1 MSTRAQILA
10 EIAAQFPDNT
20 SGAITPAK
28 LRQVVGDIANSYNNS
43 TDEGTPA
50 ASTTAHNA
58 DPAAHTNLARR
69 ARPLVKADG
78 FSPLFAATGSAITLA
93 QDCLVVLNGKTFD
106 LTAGTAAQNDQVL
119 AAGQDRAVYW
129 TPDNTLVSSTNF
141 SAPTGYTAP
150 QVTKLGGAH
159 YAPGGNAPAQAGG
172 NTTPQFNPCSAWD
185 LNFRPRCRDP
195 RGMAF
200 VVDGWID
207 IYLANATPDLLGTSA
222 YAAPIADGST
232 LPKLPA
238 FWGGDGT
245 TTMSSFSY
253 WSAVQYFAAFG
264 KHLPRYS
271 HLMNACYGVTENTSV
286 GTEPTVTALDNLRT
300 SRFGL
305 MQATGSMW
313 VWMDEHKD
321 KIHQATLATGATAA
335 QIEAWIN
342 AAKTYGGKAIT
353 ESRGQIQTYGDS
365 GHAAGLHG
373 GNWIYG
379 STSGSRASDW
389 SGSPAVSLSFI
400 GARGRSDHLILP

>member
-1 MSTRAQILA
+1 MAAETTRVKDIPTTATTAAADDYIVIDGATNKVRKGLA
-10 EIAAQFPDNT
+10 SNLITAAASIAAH
-20 SGAITPAK
+20 
-28 LRQVVGDIANSYNNS
+28 NS
-43 TDEGTPA
+43 
-50 ASTTAHNA
+50 
-58 DPAAHTNLARR
+58 DPAAHPFLTSLAAKLRKSNSD
-69 ARPLVKADG
+69 A
-78 FSPLFAATGSAITLA
+78 PLFLASGQTITTA
-93 QDCLVVLNGKTFD
+93 QASYAQVGGVIVSIPAGTSVALPT
-106 LTAGTAAQNDQVL
+106 LTAGTDYAIYLL
-119 AAGQDRAVYW
+119 ANG
-129 TPDNTLVSSTNF
+129 TLLASVNF
-141 SAPTGYTAP
+141 SAPVGYTTAN
-150 QVTKLGGAH
+150 TTRLGGAH
-159 YAPGGNAPAQAGG
+159 YAPGSNAAARAGG
-172 NTTPQFNPCSAWD
+172 DATPQFNPYSAWD
-185 LNFRPRCRDP
+185 LNFRPRCADP

-200 VVDGWID
+200 VADGWLD
-207 IYLANATPDLLGTSA
+207 IYLANTTPDLLGTSA
-222 YAAPIADGST
+222 YAAPIADGTT

-245 TTMSSFSY
+245 TAMASFSY

-271 HLMNACYGVTENTSV
+271 HLVNACYGVTENTSV

-321 KIHQATLATGATAA
+321 MIHQATLATGATAA

-365 GHAAGLHG
+365 GHAIGLHG
-373 GNWIYG
+373 GSWNNG
-379 STSGSRASDW
+379 SGSGSRASYW
-389 SGSPAVSLSFI
+389 LNSPASSDIFL